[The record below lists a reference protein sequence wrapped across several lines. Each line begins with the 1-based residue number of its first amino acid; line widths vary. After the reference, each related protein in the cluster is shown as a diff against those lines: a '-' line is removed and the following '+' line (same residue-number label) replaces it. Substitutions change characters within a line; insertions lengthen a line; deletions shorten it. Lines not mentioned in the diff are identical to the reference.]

1 MQSSKIQRLP
11 IPTVIIFL
19 CQNRIF
25 MILLKIG
32 AKIDLSFG
40 ITKYF
45 RGYSVFIYFQN
56 KKNALDITSQALP
69 LYYLLPLYWPKISDR
84 YQKFLKNV
92 SLRDDVDTP
101 TLIFMLDDGVGFS
114 LEEHCQSAAGISL
127 AHFGHFVALVADGE
141 PCAVEDIQIDALV
154 IIE

>member
-1 MQSSKIQRLP
+1 
-11 IPTVIIFL
+11 
-19 CQNRIF
+19 

-56 KKNALDITSQALP
+56 KKNALDITSQASPFLKKLP
-69 LYYLLPLYWPKISDR
+69 LYGLNISDC
-84 YQKFLKNV
+84 YQKKLITV

-101 TLIFMLDDGVGFS
+101 SLVFMFDDGVGFS
-114 LEEHCQSAAGISL
+114 LEEHCQSTAGISL
-127 AHFGHFVALVADGE
+127 AHFCHFVTLVADGE